1 MFLWMAGGGTG
12 GHVYPGL
19 AVLQALKEMG
29 PVDVLYV
36 GGRESVEE
44 RLIARAGLPFAGIP
58 AGGLHG
64 LAPRQ
69 ATRNLVRLARGFLV
83 ALRLGRRR
91 RPDALF
97 VTGGYA
103 SVPVALAARV
113 LRVPIL
119 LYLPDIEPG
128 LAVRFIARLATRIG
142 VTVEDSRAFLPAH
155 KVVVTGY
162 PVRPEFAGIERTAA
176 REALGLPEGERVLL
190 AFGGST
196 GARSINQAV
205 IENLGA
211 LLEVAHVVHIT
222 GERDWPWVES
232 SARWLGP
239 HSTPSGFAATPSP
252 LLTFGQEKGGGAAAG
267 GGGGVR
273 YHPYPYL
280 HGAAMG
286 QALAAADLA
295 VCRAGASTLGELP
308 YFGLPAVLVPYPYAW
323 RYQRVN
329 AQWLASRG
337 AAVVL
342 EDARLK
348 EDLVPTVRSLLGG
361 PARLAGMR
369 ASAAALARPDA
380 AERLAQL
387 VMEIGGEK

>member
-1 MFLWMAGGGTG
+1 MYLWIAGGGTG

-19 AVLQALKEMG
+19 AVLEALKAAG

-44 RLIARAGLPFAGIP
+44 RLVARAGLPFAGIP

-64 LAPRQ
+64 LAPWR
-69 ATRNLVRLARGFLV
+69 AARNLVKLTQGFFA

-103 SVPVALAARV
+103 SVPVAMAAWV

-128 LAVRFIARLATRIG
+128 LAVRVVARLATRIG

-162 PVRPEFAGIERTAA
+162 PVRPEFAGIGRTAA
-176 REALGLPEGERVLL
+176 RAALGLPEGEPALL

-205 IENLGA
+205 VENLEA
-211 LLEVAHVVHIT
+211 LLEVVHVVHIT
-222 GERDWPWVES
+222 GERDWPWVA
-232 SARWLGP
+232 ARAEGLP
-239 HSTPSGFAATPSP
+239 ATAW
-252 LLTFGQEKGGGAAAG
+252 G
-267 GGGGVR
+267 R

-286 QALAAADLA
+286 QVLAAADLA

-329 AQWLASRG
+329 AEWLVERN

-348 EDLVPTVRSLLGG
+348 EELMPTVLSLLAD
-361 PARLAGMR
+361 PVRLARMR
-369 ASAAALARPDA
+369 ENASALARPDA
-380 AERLAQL
+380 AERLAGILCGFQSRADKET
-387 VMEIGGEK
+387 V

>member
-1 MFLWMAGGGTG
+1 MHLWIAGGGTG

-19 AVLQALKEMG
+19 AVLQALRAAG
-29 PVDVLYV
+29 PVEAVYV
-36 GGRESVEE
+36 GGRGSVEE
-44 RLIARAGLPFAGIP
+44 RLIARTGLPFVGIP
-58 AGGLHG
+58 AGGVHG
-64 LAPRQ
+64 LAPWR
-69 ATRNLVRLARGFLV
+69 AARNLVKLARGFFA

-103 SVPVALAARV
+103 SVPVALAAWV

-119 LYLPDIEPG
+119 LYLPDVEPG

-155 KVVVTGY
+155 KAVVTGY
-162 PVRPEFAGIERTAA
+162 PVRPEFAGIDRMTA
-176 REALGLPEGERVLL
+176 RGALGLPSGEQVLL
-190 AFGGST
+190 VFGGST

-205 IENLGA
+205 AENLEE
-211 LLEVAHVVHIT
+211 LLEMVQVVHVS
-222 GERDWPWVES
+222 GEQDWSWVV
-232 SARWLGP
+232 ARAERLP
-239 HSTPSGFAATPSP
+239 ATAR
-252 LLTFGQEKGGGAAAG
+252 G
-267 GGGGVR
+267 R

-280 HGAAMG
+280 HDEAMG

-329 AQWLASRG
+329 AEWLAARG

-342 EDARLK
+342 EDARLR
-348 EDLVPTVRSLLGG
+348 EELVPTVRSLLED
-361 PARLAGMR
+361 PVRLAQMQAQ
-369 ASAAALARPDA
+369 ASALARPDA
-380 AERLAQL
+380 AARLAEL
-387 VMEIGGEK
+387 VRVLARSHRQPEE